1 MGKYSIKDIEML
13 TGIKAHTLRIWEKR
27 YDIVSAERT
36 DTNIRFYSDAQLKT
50 LLNIALLNQNGIKI
64 SKIAS
69 LSQDEIRQRA
79 MEMGLMQTSDN
90 YFQGKLIEFMIA
102 MDESKFEATY
112 ESSIRK
118 LGFVHQIESVLYPF
132 MRKVGMLW
140 STGSINPAQEHFATN
155 IIKRRIMREIE
166 KTKRLNENPKR
177 FILFLPEGELHEIG
191 LLIAEYMLRIHGA
204 RTLYLGASVPIED
217 LDKVHQSFVPEY
229 YVTCFIVEGVGRSVR
244 EELNYMSDKFPK
256 SEILY
261 FGSSFLLSDIDPPAN
276 CNYLSSLHQLDQ
288 YAI

>member
-1 MGKYSIKDIEML
+1 
-13 TGIKAHTLRIWEKR
+13 
-27 YDIVSAERT
+27 
-36 DTNIRFYSDAQLKT
+36 
-50 LLNIALLNQNGIKI
+50 
-64 SKIAS
+64 
-69 LSQDEIRQRA
+69 
-79 MEMGLMQTSDN
+79 
-90 YFQGKLIEFMIA
+90 
-102 MDESKFEATY
+102 
-112 ESSIRK
+112 
-118 LGFVHQIESVLYPF
+118 
-132 MRKVGMLW
+132 
-140 STGSINPAQEHFATN
+140 
-155 IIKRRIMREIE
+155 MREIE

-217 LDKVHQSFVPEY
+217 LVKVDQSFVPDY
-229 YVTCFIVEGVGRSVR
+229 YITCFIVEGVGRSVR

-276 CNYLSSLHQLDQ
+276 CNYLTSLHQLDQ